1 MTSTFRLRQVFH
13 YVNLYL
19 FHISGVSFT
28 ISAEIIKLFDVYGN
42 KPAQEPPSNDINAYR
57 AYNDCMETKLDIL
70 YRIALAALAVSL
82 AVLVISPIA
91 APVSDR
97 YLLTSGIITILLMA
111 ASLAL
116 WFARRK

>member
-1 MTSTFRLRQVFH
+1 M
-13 YVNLYL
+13 
-19 FHISGVSFT
+19 
-28 ISAEIIKLFDVYGN
+28 A
-42 KPAQEPPSNDINAYR
+42 
-57 AYNDCMETKLDIL
+57 TKLDIL

-97 YLLTSGIITILLMA
+97 YLLTPGIITILLMA